1 MYQVKVIDLGYNL
14 IVGCIVGTNKS
25 IYIHKYP
32 PAMNTTKKPDIT
44 NIFDHVDQAVH
55 VNQAIHVKH
64 LNPMLKKETLINF
77 WTSQELYQ
85 ANGDWKGGEW
95 GSNNLPTTSENF
107 CSGVFIG
114 DTLELSVIKCGI
126 IPYLSRLS
134 KPFEPEDQIIQSS
147 EDLAWSSNISRKVS
161 LSPNPNPGLN
171 PSLNP
176 SPSPSPNPSLNPSLN
191 PSSDLTYSCYVCDS
205 PMPQS
210 AIDVLFVWENSLGE
224 KYVKI
229 LRRGNSNPNLDM
241 PNLLIPGAGEHRE
254 PGNGIC
260 IKSDAL
266 RAIHEEIGIDESVLS
281 SSYLIPVGTFD
292 KEKRDPRY
300 WSYSVIQDSQMIK
313 FGPERK
319 SESVVYVLYIKTETA
334 EKPKEID
341 CGDKIEIENKYWIK
355 LNSPILSNRELWMIP
370 EHSYYFEHASAAIEL
385 FNKSSDVYKE
395 QHRFNI

>member
-14 IVGCIVGTNKS
+14 IVGCIVGTNKT

-44 NIFDHVDQAVH
+44 NMFDYIELDKPIELQV
-55 VNQAIHVKH
+55 
-64 LNPMLKKETLINF
+64 PMLKKETLINF
-77 WTSQELYQ
+77 WTGQELYQ

-114 DTLELSVIKCGI
+114 DTLELNVIKCGI
-126 IPYLSRLS
+126 IPYSSRLT

-147 EDLAWSSNISRKVS
+147 EDFAWSSNVSRKQN
-161 LSPNPNPGLN
+161 LS
-171 PSLNP
+171 SV
-176 SPSPSPNPSLNPSLN
+176 
-191 PSSDLTYSCYVCDS
+191 LTYSCYVCDG

-210 AIDVLFVWENSLGE
+210 AIDVLFVWENSLNE

-229 LRRGNSNPNLDM
+229 LKRGIAHPNVDM
-241 PNLLIPGAGEHRE
+241 PNLLMPGAGEHRE
-254 PGNGIC
+254 PGNGVC

-266 RAIHEEIGIDESVLS
+266 RAIQEEIGIDESVLS

-292 KEKRDPRY
+292 QEKRDPRY
-300 WSYSVIQDSQMIK
+300 WSYSVIQDSRMIK

-319 SESVVYVLYIKTETA
+319 SESVVYVLYIKTETV

-341 CGDKIEIENKYWIK
+341 CEDRIEIGNKYWIK

-370 EHSYYFEHASAAIEL
+370 EHSYYFELASVAIES
-385 FNKSSDVYKE
+385 FNKSDNTCKE
-395 QHRFNI
+395 QYRFNI